1 MSSMEIPIRVMLS
14 VTTDDADTLHKS
26 IEHFS
31 RVLTGLAMDGVKCW
45 LNVEQDLDEEE
56 ENG

>member
-1 MSSMEIPIRVMLS
+1 MDKPIRIMLS
-14 VTTDDADTLHKS
+14 VTTDNPDTLHKS

-45 LNVEQDLDEEE
+45 LNVEEDDDE
-56 ENG
+56 